1 MAGDAKG
8 RGGVDDEEGVA
19 ATLHEGYMGV
29 LAGCLLHSQSHAA
42 GIAHEDEVA
51 ALQTLPLREGGTTA
65 ASE

>member
-29 LAGCLLHSQSHAA
+29 LAGCLLYCLSHAA
-42 GIAHEDEVA
+42 GVVHEE
-51 ALQTLPLREGGTTA
+51 
-65 ASE
+65 